1 MVWSSCSWGMTSAQI
16 SSKSSCACFRPGPCR
31 AGRATSSHSL
41 HQRHTEGDVSKP
53 EIEAVAVHIKTDCG
67 GSCGGGISVHRRAI
81 HWRRSRRLWTEFLEV
96 HHLELQ
102 TSELGRSEI
111 ESVPLLVLGWTLLLI

>member
-67 GSCGGGISVHRRAI
+67 GSCGGGISVHPRAVPLE
-81 HWRRSRRLWTEFLEV
+81 RSRRLLAGVLEG
-96 HHLELQ
+96 HHPEH
-102 TSELGRSEI
+102 
-111 ESVPLLVLGWTLLLI
+111 